1 MSLLI
6 QGPIA
11 IGVALLLNRSLK
23 GRGAFRLLIFVP
35 YVLAEV
41 IAGLA
46 WKLLLQPTGA
56 VNATLEA
63 VGLGDLTRNWLAD
76 PGIALWTIFFILTWK
91 YIGFGILLMLA
102 GLQGVPDELSEA
114 AQIDGATWWQV
125 QRYITIPLLAPTI
138 RIWAFLS
145 IIGSLQVF
153 DMVWVTVSPTVR
165 GIATET
171 MATYMVQQGQFA
183 GQPGY
188 GSAIAVILFL
198 ISLVDRS
205 RLPALRPAPRSRGR
219 RHHRGALM
227 SATTTIVTGGARRP
241 DEPAPAAH
249 AGRGFD
255 WGQPFVYLVALVI
268 VAVAIGPVLYV
279 FIGGF
284 RTTADLNANPAGMP
298 DPWTVQN
305 WIDGA
310 DGAALLGQRPR
321 VDDPRRR
328 DHRRRRDRGHHG
340 RVRARALQLPRPQR
354 AVHAC
359 SRRA

>member
-1 MSLLI
+1 MTSSTTAPGPAVSAGPGPSPRRSKRAGDRRKWTEIVIFVGPAMFLFLGFVILPVILAAVYSFYRLPPAFQWSDLNPENFLGLQNYVRALTTPEFTRAIGNNFFILAMSLLI

-23 GRGAFRLLIFVP
+23 GRGVFRLLIFVP

-46 WKLLLQPTGA
+46 WKLLLQPSGA

-63 VGLGDLTRNWLAD
+63 IGLGDLQRNWLAD
-76 PGIALWTIFFILTWK
+76 PAIALWTIFFILTWK
-91 YIGFGILLMLA
+91 YIGFGIILMLA
-102 GLQGVPDELSEA
+102 GLQGVPDELAEA
-114 AQIDGATWWQV
+114 AQIDGANWWQV

-188 GSAIAVILFL
+188 GSAIAVILFV
-198 ISLVDRS
+198 ISL
-205 RLPALRPAPRSRGR
+205 A
-219 RHHRGALM
+219 
-227 SATTTIVTGGARRP
+227 
-241 DEPAPAAH
+241 
-249 AGRGFD
+249 
-255 WGQPFVYLVALVI
+255 VALV
-268 VAVAIGPVLYV
+268 YQR
-279 FIGGF
+279 F
-284 RTTADLNANPAGMP
+284 
-298 DPWTVQN
+298 
-305 WIDGA
+305 
-310 DGAALLGQRPR
+310 AL
-321 VDDPRRR
+321 RR
-328 DHRRRRDRGHHG
+328 DLAGAVTSG
-340 RVRARALQLPRPQR
+340 VR
-354 AVHAC
+354 
-359 SRRA
+359 